1 MKKEVIVK
9 TTREKTY
16 TFDRVFGSE
25 SDQEMVYEGVANGL
39 LREMLQG
46 YNCTVFAYGQTGTG
60 KTHTMS
66 GDIEMR
72 ENRLPENAG
81 IIPRTL
87 VDLFR
92 SLEKTPEF
100 TVKVSFI
107 ELYNEELR
115 DLLLTRESEDRKVRI
130 FDDPEKKS
138 IVVQGMEEIF
148 IRDANEG
155 MDILKKGSYNRQVAA
170 TKCNDL
176 SSRSHS
182 VFTVTVHMKEVD
194 PISGEEYLKVGKLNL
209 VDLAGSENIS
219 RSGAE
224 NKRAREAG
232 MINQSLLTLGRVINA
247 LVDQSPHIPY
257 RESKLTRLL
266 QDSLGGRTKT
276 CIIATISPAKVS
288 LDETISTLEYANRA
302 KNIKNKPQLNQ
313 TMSKKML
320 IKEYIQEI
328 ERLRNDLNATR
339 NKNGVYVSDDNWEKI
354 NSESEN
360 KRMQV
365 EDQKLRIDVLEE
377 KIRNYKR
384 DFEDQM
390 EQIRAFEDQVE
401 KAKEEKRMACKKLES
416 SMVML
421 QSLERDLK
429 IEALMNQNLKQT
441 ESQLIQ
447 AHGSLTST
455 LSEVIQIRDSLHSS
469 IEKKSQLESQ
479 NLEVLDQAKKHIIA
493 ETNVL
498 AVNSC
503 RLYDDNALL
512 ASALNEGFQLVID
525 AQQAKIHKKCND
537 ITALGENL
545 LNQTRSSLETLLSH
559 TNSVSSSVNGA
570 KIVNAEVRD
579 SVIGEVSEL
588 RKGIVNMARDI
599 NIKIE
604 EIKDV
609 LTTNSC
615 SLKEQVGNDFVLI
628 STKLREQDNKLN
640 NVIYSFSQKYQQAVA
655 QLEKEIEKLR
665 AWKESEDNVRE
676 DEQVQLLQQ
685 ISSLIQK
692 HESKRQRRFEE
703 GLSSITPAFSNAVR
717 DQSQVIDGF
726 KSFIDGDWVSMR
738 EDFISEIDQRS
749 SSLVGHIQ
757 EKMKLDFKPVSD
769 ALFDIS
775 RRQCSSFESLIKE
788 LNTKTAALA
797 QYITN
802 VNQLVLEGH
811 KLTDQEFNKFN
822 SQTQDALQKIQS
834 SFLKYG
840 KALAD
845 SKPRLV
851 DTFVSKQESFMKSYK
866 DATLENIRNISDY
879 VQKIGYEEDSEDV
892 PTPQEISLPKNLP
905 RSLPRNEI
913 IRIHQNE
920 LNLIEKKVPLSEI
933 ATNSNVSGDKPHLKT
948 RPVSNLSLNEEN

>member
-66 GDIEMR
+66 GDIEMK

-92 SLEKTPEF
+92 SLEKNPEF

-138 IVVQGMEEIF
+138 IVVQGMEEVF
-148 IRDANEG
+148 IRNANEG
-155 MDILKKGSYNRQVAA
+155 MEILKKGSYNRQVAA

-320 IKEYIQEI
+320 IKEYIREI

-384 DFEDQM
+384 DFEGQM
-390 EQIRAFEDQVE
+390 EQIRAFEEQVE

-469 IEKKSQLESQ
+469 IEKKSQLESK
-479 NLEVLDQAKKHIIA
+479 NLEVLDQAKKHIVA

-503 RLYDDNALL
+503 RLYDDNTLL

-525 AQQAKIHKKCND
+525 AQQSKIHKKCND
-537 ITALGENL
+537 ITTLGENL

-570 KIVNAEVRD
+570 KIINAEVRD

-588 RKGIVNMARDI
+588 RKGIMNMARDI

-604 EIKDV
+604 DIKDV

-615 SLKEQVGNDFVLI
+615 SLKEQVGNDFALF

-640 NVIYSFSQKYQQAVA
+640 DVIYSFSQKHQQAVA
-655 QLEKEIEKLR
+655 QFEKEIEKLR
-665 AWKESEDNVRE
+665 AWKESEDDVRE

-692 HESKRQRRFEE
+692 HESKRQRRFDE
-703 GLSSITPAFSNAVR
+703 GLSSITPALSNAVR
-717 DQSQVIDGF
+717 DHSQVIDGF

-738 EDFISEIDQRS
+738 EDFISQIDQRS
-749 SSLVGHIQ
+749 SSLAHHIQ
-757 EKMKLDFKPVSD
+757 EKMKLELKPVSD
-769 ALFDIS
+769 SLFDIS
-775 RRQCSSFESLIKE
+775 RRQCSSIESLIKE
-788 LNTKTAALA
+788 LNAKTGALA

-802 VNQLVLEGH
+802 VNQLVEEGH
-811 KLTDQEFNKFN
+811 ELTNQEFKKFN

-866 DATLENIRNISDY
+866 DATLENIRNLSDY
-879 VQKIGYEEDSEDV
+879 VQKIEYEKDSEDV
-892 PTPQEISLPKNLP
+892 PTKQEISFPKNLP
-905 RSLPRNEI
+905 RSLPRNEV

-920 LNLIEKKVPLSEI
+920 LDPMEKKVPLSEI
-933 ATNSNVSGDKPHLKT
+933 AANSNLSGDMPHLKC